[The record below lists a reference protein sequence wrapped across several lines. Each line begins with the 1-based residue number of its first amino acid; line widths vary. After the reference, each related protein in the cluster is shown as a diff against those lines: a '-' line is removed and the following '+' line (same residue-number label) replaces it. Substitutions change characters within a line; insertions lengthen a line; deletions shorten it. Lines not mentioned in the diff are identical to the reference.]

1 MYVFAIVQA
10 DAQADARRRSAHS
23 LEFEAPPWRRRG
35 FRAAKCKAA
44 ASCSA
49 PERTACRRRRGF
61 RAAKCKAAACCS
73 TSERGRRGFR
83 AAKCKAAACCSAP
96 ERSAP
101 ERGRRGFRAA
111 KCKAAAAEATT
122 SHCSNLRPDSAVHTD
137 MLCSFLFVLFAI
149 RE

>member
-23 LEFEAPPWRRRG
+23 LEFEAPPWR
-35 FRAAKCKAA
+35 
-44 ASCSA
+44 
-49 PERTACRRRRGF
+49 
-61 RAAKCKAAACCS
+61 
-73 TSERGRRGFR
+73 
-83 AAKCKAAACCSAP
+83 
-96 ERSAP
+96 
-101 ERGRRGFRAA
+101 RRGFRAA